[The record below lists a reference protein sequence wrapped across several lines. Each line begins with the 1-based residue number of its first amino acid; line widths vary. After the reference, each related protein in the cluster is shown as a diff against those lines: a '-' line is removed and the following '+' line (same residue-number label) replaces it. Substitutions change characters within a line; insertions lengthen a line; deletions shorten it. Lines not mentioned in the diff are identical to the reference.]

1 MRVISLSARALVTV
15 GSVGALTVGA
25 LAGPGWGGMHHQRW
39 TATSTKTAVGTTLP
53 ATSISSTGAT
63 LNASVSTRVHAK
75 SAYFQWGATSS
86 YGASTAGQS
95 VPKSGGTVVDVS
107 SALNAL
113 KSGTTYHFRVVVTTN
128 SGTAFGQ
135 DVSFQTPGTTTS
147 TTSST
152 TSTTTPPPTTS
163 STSTTSSSSTTSATS
178 TTSTSSTTS
187 PTSTTTTTSPTSSTS
202 TTSSSSTCTPQ
213 WTSSDPYGSWSTNGY
228 LVNNNMW
235 SGDAGPQ
242 TISACAWNRWS
253 ITSNQ
258 PGTGTDDSV
267 KTYADTQKHVS
278 LPLSSLTSL
287 PSSFDV
293 TTPAGGGTVPAK
305 GKQWNAAYDLW
316 LDNFGTEVMVWN
328 NWTMNWQYWYGVNN
342 GVQLTVDGV
351 AYHAYTNGS
360 GIWFVRDNV
369 TNKGTVD
376 LAHLLQ
382 WAVGKGW
389 LKSSQTLGEVEY
401 GFEVSY
407 TGEPTTF
414 TLNDYSLS
422 TP

>member
-1 MRVISLSARALVTV
+1 VKLISLSARALVTA
-15 GSVGALTVGA
+15 GSVGAVAVGA
-25 LAGPGWGGMHHQRW
+25 LVSPLGWGSASHGW
-39 TATSTKTAVGTTLP
+39 TPTSSTTSTVGTTLP
-53 ATSISSTGAT
+53 ASSVSSTGAT
-63 LNASVSTRVHAK
+63 LNAAVSTRSHAK
-75 SAYFQWGATSS
+75 GAYFQWGTSS
-86 YGASTAGQS
+86 TYGSSTPMQS
-95 VPKSGGTVVDVS
+95 LPKSGSTSVDIS
-107 SALNAL
+107 SAVTTL
-113 KSGTTYHFRVVVTTN
+113 KSGTTYHFRVVVPTN
-128 SGTAFGQ
+128 RGTVYGKDA
-135 DVSFQTPGTTTS
+135 SFQTAGA
-147 TTSST
+147 
-152 TSTTTPPPTTS
+152 PT
-163 STSTTSSSSTTSATS
+163 
-178 TTSTSSTTS
+178 TTS
-187 PTSTTTTTSPTSSTS
+187 PTATSSPTSSTS
-202 TTSSSSTCTPQ
+202 TTSTSTTSTSSTSSTTSSPTSSTTTTSSPTSSTTTTSSGACTPQ
-213 WTSSDPYGSWSTNGY
+213 WTSSAPYGSWSTNGY

-267 KTYADTQKHVS
+267 KTYADTQKHVN

-293 TTPAGGGTVPAK
+293 TTPAGGGTVPTK

-316 LDNFGTEVMVWN
+316 LDNYGTEVMVWN
-328 NWTMNWQYWYGVNN
+328 NWTMNWQYWYGVNK

-407 TGEPTTF
+407 TGTPTTF
-414 TLNDYSLS
+414 TLNNLS
-422 TP
+422 VGTP